1 MLEIPWRRAV
11 ARCGL
16 RGSDGIQGAANFCG
30 AGGLTAAFRAGD
42 GLADIFSSPRR
53 RSKIRNGRRWRKSV
67 QKIAKNA
74 SWKTRRDAESYALVG
89 ARCLRRG
96 TVTETPD

>member
-42 GLADIFSSPRR
+42 GLADIFSSPRCH
-53 RSKIRNGRRWRKSV
+53 NAVQMMPAQRK
-67 QKIAKNA
+67 KGP
-74 SWKTRRDAESYALVG
+74 RVG
-89 ARCLRRG
+89 EKPVTNPSLEPGG
-96 TVTETPD
+96 THHVS

>member
-42 GLADIFSSPRR
+42 GLADIFSSPRCH
-53 RSKIRNGRRWRKSV
+53 NAV
-67 QKIAKNA
+67 QMMPAHVHLELAKNP
-74 SWKTRRDAESYALVG
+74 SRSQFSYAPL
-89 ARCLRRG
+89 LRAYYDRLRA
-96 TVTETPD
+96 VTETPD

>member
-42 GLADIFSSPRR
+42 GLADIFSSPRCHNAVQMIPAQR
-53 RSKIRNGRRWRKSV
+53 KNRNKSWRK
-67 QKIAKNA
+67 
-74 SWKTRRDAESYALVG
+74 TRDAK
-89 ARCLRRG
+89 
-96 TVTETPD
+96 

>member
-42 GLADIFSSPRR
+42 GLADIFSSPRCH
-53 RSKIRNGRRWRKSV
+53 NGVQMMPAQQKWTSV
-67 QKIAKNA
+67 
-74 SWKTRRDAESYALVG
+74 
-89 ARCLRRG
+89 LRREKFILNG
-96 TVTETPD
+96 FSPIFSRHS